1 MTAWQFA
8 LIFAAGIAGG
18 VILHPLARLLESKG
32 IDQVLDSLA
41 RIVTTPFRWAKKR
54 SAAGQQPPA
63 PEHGEALPP
72 IAAPPV
78 DPREQRLDDAAQTIR
93 GMLLSLAAAIQRT
106 DKAASDSSQTLDDV
120 RHTIDQMHLP
130 VDLKD
135 MHALLLGEIDRM
147 ITSNNA
153 LQNDLVQ
160 SQEVLANQREQIE
173 SLKTAVRID
182 GMTQLAN
189 RSFFDE
195 KLTEMSMLRDRYDDG
210 FSLLLI
216 DVDNFKT
223 INDTYGHQGGDRVL
237 KGVAYKIRA
246 NLRSTDFVA
255 RFGGDE
261 FAVLLVKAS
270 ARAAAVIGRKLC
282 EEIEA
287 SRFILDGNEIRA
299 TLSIGLA
306 EAEPGESEASL
317 LKRADTAL
325 YQVKQH
331 GRNGVWIAPP
341 REQPPD
347 APSSP

>member
-1 MTAWQFA
+1 MKAWQFA
-8 LIFAAGIAGG
+8 LIFTSGIAGG
-18 VILHPLARLLESKG
+18 IILYPLARLLESKG
-32 IDQVLDSLA
+32 IDHLLDSLA
-41 RIVTTPFRWAKKR
+41 RFVTAPFRRTKR
-54 SAAGQQPPA
+54 PTETGEPPA
-63 PEHGEALPP
+63 RNEEQPLPP
-72 IAAPPV
+72 VDVPAV

-120 RHTIDQMHLP
+120 RHTIDRMNLP
-130 VDLKD
+130 SDLKD

-153 LQNDLVQ
+153 LQNELIQ
-160 SQEVLANQREQIE
+160 SQEVLANQRQQIE
-173 SLKTAVRID
+173 NLKTAVRID

-189 RSFFDE
+189 RAFFDE
-195 KLTEMSMLRDRYDDG
+195 KLREMTQLRDRYDDS
-210 FSLLLI
+210 FCLLLI
-216 DVDNFKT
+216 DVDNFKV

-237 KGVAYKIRA
+237 KGVAFKIRA

-270 ARAAAVIGRKLC
+270 AKAAAVIGRKLC
-282 EEIEA
+282 EEIEN
-287 SRFILDGNEIRA
+287 SRFILDGNEIRT

-306 EAEPGESEASL
+306 EAENGESETSL

-341 REQPPD
+341 RE
-347 APSSP
+347 PSP